1 MPLLHSGR
9 NPLPIES
16 IPHANGHSAG
26 TRRRKCHFKPL
37 VFNVSTF
44 PSVCAGFGVVRSAR
58 YRFDHWSKH
67 VNWPFRG
74 GRRGPTACPNCT
86 KLGIRVEETRRG
98 PLGRFEPKATLH
110 MPLLQSVRDPLSI
123 ESAPHDAGGQALG
136 REKALPVPPSQRRF
150 PPSQTPYRS
159 GTVSAGQQYPSKP
172 TMLNNISNAQNNA
185 HDNVI
190 QYLHLL

>member
-9 NPLPIES
+9 DPLRIES

-26 TRRRKCHFKPL
+26 ARRLKCHFKPL

-98 PLGRFEPKATLH
+98 QLGRFEPKATLH

-136 REKALPVPPSQRRF
+136 ARKPCLYRPVSAASLLPKRLTAVAQSALDSSIHPSQ
-150 PPSQTPYRS
+150 QC
-159 GTVSAGQQYPSKP
+159 
-172 TMLNNISNAQNNA
+172 
-185 HDNVI
+185 
-190 QYLHLL
+190 